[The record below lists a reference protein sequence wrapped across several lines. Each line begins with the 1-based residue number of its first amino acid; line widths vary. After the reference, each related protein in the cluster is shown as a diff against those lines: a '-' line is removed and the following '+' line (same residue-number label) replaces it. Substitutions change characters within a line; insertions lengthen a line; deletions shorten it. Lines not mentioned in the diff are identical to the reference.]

1 MKMNNFKVTALAI
14 MMVLGATSIGLVSC
28 QKDAQIVDM
37 TSSGNVNGTM
47 TPLTGEFQFNSVN
60 YQINEGVLEFATFA
74 DYENI
79 TNSEEITTLTE
90 FAQTCESSN
99 LLANYYS
106 GVADS
111 TKEQYEFLGKL
122 LNRDGII
129 KIDEFLILIDFNSS
143 VVYAKKHGEPIELIN
158 AKNGVDG
165 NSVVS
170 FAIEDD
176 VIEELKIYKTRGLF
190 CSAQY
195 QPSFEKFPSN
205 GALSTNLT
213 STQPTPGGTVTL
225 PVMINTSV
233 KYWPAGIYFE
243 LNSRVVVTPAGS
255 VLATAPF
262 SYTTTYS
269 CTRRCGN
276 SFNGT
281 STRSFNN
288 ASNDKNVMYWN
299 VRALKKGS
307 TSIKSTVTS
316 SASVPAGDTRVASY

>member
-1 MKMNNFKVTALAI
+1 MNNFKVTALAI

-79 TNSEEITTLTE
+79 ANSEELTTLTE
-90 FAQTCESSN
+90 FAQTCENSN
-99 LLANYYS
+99 LLTNYYS
-106 GVADS
+106 GVTDS

-122 LNRDGII
+122 LNSDGII
-129 KIDEFLILIDFNSS
+129 KIDEFLILIDFNAST
-143 VVYAKKHGEPIELIN
+143 VYAKKHGESVELIN
-158 AKNGVDG
+158 AKNGEDG

-195 QPSFEKFPSN
+195 QKKFCVDANSMK
-205 GALSTNLT
+205 TNRT
-213 STQPTPGGTVTL
+213 SVQQTPGGSITM
-225 PVMINTSV
+225 PVFINTSV

-243 LNSRVVVTPAGS
+243 LNSRVVVTPAGNP
-255 VLATAPF
+255 LATAPF
-262 SYTTTYS
+262 SYVTTYS

-276 SFNGT
+276 SFSGN
-281 STRSFNN
+281 STKTFTN
-288 ASNDKNVMYWN
+288 ASNHKNVMYWN
-299 VRALKKGS
+299 ARALKQGS
-307 TSIKSTVTS
+307 TTIKSVVSS
-316 SASVPAGDTRVASY
+316 SASVPSGDTKTAQY